1 MSEQRE
7 MTEIEKLD
15 RDIELCIIR
24 LIELKTDARKRV
36 RSYSLVNLNQSAIK
50 RARLEINKILK
61 RNERC

>member
-36 RSYSLVNLNQSAIK
+36 GSYSRVNLNQSAIK

>member
-1 MSEQRE
+1 MTEQRE

-15 RDIELCIIR
+15 RDIELCIMR

-36 RSYSLVNLNQSAIK
+36 WNYTSANQSAIK

-61 RNERC
+61 RNERY